1 MFRVVLCFFD
11 PLGVQ
16 SFPVGCPV
24 LCPVL
29 CSLFSPAGC
38 PAFSSLLFPPV
49 SPRQSPLPSSLSPP
63 VSRPGGCPVSP
74 ASLSTRWVSSLSP
87 PVSLPGGC
95 PVSPASLSTR
105 WVSSLSPVSHP
116 GECPVSPP
124 VSPRRSLPASLSP
137 RWVSSLL
144 HPVSSSLLRRLGSS
158 RRQANWPDP
167 MDGKTL
173 PRLNSRA
180 TISDIIFPAALNGQ
194 ESRIRTVVCWCK
206 T

>member
-1 MFRVVLCFFD
+1 ML
-11 PLGVQ
+11 L
-16 SFPVGCPV
+16 SPVGCPV
-24 LCPVL
+24 FSRRVSSPLSSPLQSFLTRRVS
-29 CSLFSPAGC
+29 SLF
-38 PAFSSLLFPPV
+38 
-49 SPRQSPLPSSLSPP
+49 QSPLPSSLSPP
-63 VSRPGGCPVSP
+63 VS
-74 ASLSTRWVSSLSP
+74 SSLQ
-87 PVSLPGGC
+87 SL
-95 PVSPASLSTR
+95 PASLSTR